1 MGADSLNRPMMII
14 KSTASYRRSRFAWPC
29 LLNSAR
35 AGCADHAVNF
45 EGGLRCH
52 AAHACN
58 PFPPQCDRSSCLR
71 EPRIDGLRRANG
83 KLACK
88 EPFHL
93 KDAPHGFAAGYPA
106 YEPITVNGMTQMI
119 EHRGTEPVFYI
130 TDDPVAWKQYAMT
143 GCG

>member
-1 MGADSLNRPMMII
+1 MP
-14 KSTASYRRSRFAWPC
+14 KWFAFSPG
-29 LLNSAR
+29 LAR
-35 AGCADHAVNF
+35 AN
-45 EGGLRCH
+45 
-52 AAHACN
+52 
-58 PFPPQCDRSSCLR
+58 SSVVMSYYVKPWGSRATFVLQDTTNK
-71 EPRIDGLRRANG
+71 ILRRANG

-106 YEPITVNGMTQMI
+106 YEPITVNGMTEII